1 MILDAALLS
10 LGKVISNT
18 QYPDSVK
25 RSVALVPQMGLSD
38 INLGDGVTVVN
49 PITRQEV
56 VLTGRVDYTVF
67 RYAEKHDFKGSLH
80 YSYLF
85 WRHLID
91 QGLR

>member
-25 RSVALVPQMGLSD
+25 RSVALVSQTGISD
-38 INLGDGVTVVN
+38 MRLGDGVTVIN

-56 VLTGRVDYTVF
+56 VLTGRLDYTVF
-67 RYAEKHDFKGSLH
+67 RYADKHIFKGSLH
-80 YSYLF
+80 LF
-85 WRHLID
+85 ISF
-91 QGLR
+91 GIA